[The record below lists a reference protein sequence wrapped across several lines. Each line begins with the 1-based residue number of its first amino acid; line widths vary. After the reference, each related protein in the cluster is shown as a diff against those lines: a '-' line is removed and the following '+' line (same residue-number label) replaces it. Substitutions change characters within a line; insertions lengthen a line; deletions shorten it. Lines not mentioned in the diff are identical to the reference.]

1 MFIIS
6 YSDESY
12 PQHHVWERRWVPNGN
27 LNNLSSGFP
36 FSDHEN
42 SDGFTLLF
50 RRERPRNVHSFKAL
64 TLNYFCA
71 HWIFATSSLPSPW
84 WFAKGPWW
92 WAKLPEA
99 NEENRKMCWWLRQIY
114 SFQNYH
120 SRWLL
125 MFLYQ
130 GCYLYTEKETSFLT
144 SWMAIFG
151 LTATSMFEIWTPEWS
166 SATTNCFKRDF
177 FLILTELSFF
187 FEPVFFSSF
196 LPRAFFRS
204 LFLF

>member
-27 LNNLSSGFP
+27 LNNLSGFP

-71 HWIFATSSLPSPW
+71 HWIFVLPRPRCRRRGGLPKVPDNEQSCPKQMW
-84 WFAKGPWW
+84 KTGKCADDWDRYTAF
-92 WAKLPEA
+92 KLPFEMIV
-99 NEENRKMCWWLRQIY
+99 NVFVHYSLLVYRKGNHVSNIMDGNFWFDGDFYVRNLDASVELRHYQ
-114 SFQNYH
+114 
-120 SRWLL
+120 LL
-125 MFLYQ
+125 
-130 GCYLYTEKETSFLT
+130 
-144 SWMAIFG
+144 
-151 LTATSMFEIWTPEWS
+151 
-166 SATTNCFKRDF
+166 
-177 FLILTELSFF
+177 
-187 FEPVFFSSF
+187 
-196 LPRAFFRS
+196 
-204 LFLF
+204 